1 MKLDFL
7 KQNTCLIKSVSD
19 NLACRFQDDFKN
31 VKLLT
36 DNKINQVIQFTL
48 KKYIFRIR
56 QYMAPPPRGQRTVQ
70 VKNRTLCTE
79 HQCTTNVKLPTKI

>member
-36 DNKINQVIQFTL
+36 DNKINQVIQFT
-48 KKYIFRIR
+48 
-56 QYMAPPPRGQRTVQ
+56 
-70 VKNRTLCTE
+70 
-79 HQCTTNVKLPTKI
+79 